1 MRGMA
6 DAARAQVTV
15 DVLDAF
21 EDDEHVEV
29 IDGEL
34 VRETTSFAHGD
45 AQSSLG
51 GEIKSRFRGDGEG
64 GAPGWW
70 IGTEVTVVYSPTRG
84 FLHDVAGWRKDR
96 VPLRPAGRKVTVRPD
111 WVCEILST
119 NKRKDLVA
127 KRNALH
133 QAGVPHYW
141 ILDPD
146 QLELTV
152 LRHVAEGY
160 LLVGSFFPGDVAR
173 LEPFDAVELDV
184 TRLFGD
190 IEQVAKVPSDG
201 EA

>member
-1 MRGMA
+1 MG
-6 DAARAQVTV
+6 DAARAMVTV
-15 DVLDAF
+15 DALDAF

-45 AQSSLG
+45 AQISLG

-70 IGTEVTVVYSPTRG
+70 IGTEVTVVFAPTQG

-96 VPLRPAGRKVTVRPD
+96 VPRRPEGRKVVLRPD
-111 WVCEILST
+111 WVCEILSS
-119 NKRKDLVA
+119 NKRKDLVT
-127 KRNALH
+127 KRKTLH
-133 QAGVPHYW
+133 EAGVPPYW

-146 QLELTV
+146 KLELTV
-152 LRHVAEGY
+152 LRHAPEAY
-160 LLVGSFFPGDVAR
+160 LLVATVFPGDFAR
-173 LEPFDAVELDV
+173 LEPFDAVELEV

-190 IEQVAKVPSDG
+190 IEPPAPDDG
-201 EA
+201 AS